1 MFESWEKESEE
12 FDFYRRCSGEASV
25 DEPIFVKLVQFL
37 KILER
42 HTTLLRAGTLH
53 HPFVHHFRTRSQVN
67 CGYNSTLL
75 IKKCSTMFCYLP
87 IKSAWIWMFAWIN
100 SYHSCKILYIPWC
113 KLPLANMFSTKQY
126 LQTIIIE
133 TNCVT
138 EMYRKNYCFP
148 TKNASNDFELIF
160 SIAFI
165 ATCLVNKTDSV
176 L

>member
-42 HTTLLRAGTLH
+42 HTTFLRAGTLH

-126 LQTIIIE
+126 LH
-133 TNCVT
+133 
-138 EMYRKNYCFP
+138 KNNNNWNKLCNWNVP
-148 TKNASNDFELIF
+148 KELLL
-160 SIAFI
+160 SH
-165 ATCLVNKTDSV
+165 
-176 L
+176 